1 MVAGALARRACRLAQ
16 TWNNG
21 GDVASITTQRRPLS
35 RYRARPT
42 ARNLPPI
49 PEQWLATSAAFRG
62 PPPLWQFVFLSLL
75 LHAMFIALFGAPSGG
90 SAEGRAMWGSMQVEL
105 RGLLVEHSP
114 PPVAAPPAEA
124 LRRDYVPPAPTR
136 QDRGASQGAVPLT
149 PPAET
154 QAAATAPLGP
164 AIVEVPTPFP
174 RVIDRLPTREIRLA
188 EPPALRVPPPT
199 EGRDLRPPPRE
210 RIEAIPAEVPAPLP
224 ITPSITTERALAD
237 PPPLAIPL
245 AQPLPLPAPA
255 PAPASIPQ
263 PVERTP
269 IAPEPRAVERTPAVE
284 VSAIPVPALESIAP
298 TTGGTAAPIE
308 LAPLPPI
315 EAVPAAPTMQPA
327 MQAPPA
333 QRALDPEVGGPRFTP
348 PGAAPGAQ
356 RRPGTRP
363 GDTTSD
369 YDPTA
374 PSLDAD
380 ALRAR
385 AGRIAREGSGQ
396 RALLPFP
403 MPPVP
408 EKKSQVESA
417 LENARKPDCRTAYQ
431 GLGLLAVVPL
441 VANEFGEGNCR
452 WTR

>member
-1 MVAGALARRACRLAQ
+1 MVAAGVARRACRVAQ
-16 TWNNG
+16 TWNNVRH
-21 GDVASITTQRRPLS
+21 VASITTQRRPLS

-49 PEQWLATSAAFRG
+49 PEQWLPTSAAFRG

-75 LHAMFIALFGAPSGG
+75 LHAMFIALFGAPTGG

-105 RGLLVEHSP
+105 RGLLVERAP

-174 RVIDRLPTREIRLA
+174 RVIDRLPTKEIRLA

-210 RIEAIPAEVPAPLP
+210 RIEATPAEVPPPLP

-245 AQPLPLPAPA
+245 AQPLPVPAPA
-255 PAPASIPQ
+255 PIPQ
-263 PVERTP
+263 PVERAP
-269 IAPEPRAVERTPAVE
+269 VAAPETRAVERAPAVE
-284 VSAIPVPALESIAP
+284 VNAIPVPALESIAP
-298 TTGGTAAPIE
+298 TTGGTAAAIE
-308 LAPLPPI
+308 LSPLPPI
-315 EAVPAAPTMQPA
+315 EAVPAAAPVQPA
-327 MQAPPA
+327 PQAPPA
-333 QRALDPEVGGPRFTP
+333 SRAAEPEASGPRFSAP
-348 PGAAPGAQ
+348 PVPAPGSQ
-356 RRPGTRP
+356 RRPGARP
-363 GDTTSD
+363 GDSTSD

-374 PSLDAD
+374 PTLDAE

-385 AGRIAREGSGQ
+385 AGRLAREGSGQ

-417 LENARKPDCRTAYQ
+417 IENARKPDCRTAYQ

>member
-1 MVAGALARRACRLAQ
+1 MV
-16 TWNNG
+16 T
-21 GDVASITTQRRPLS
+21 
-35 RYRARPT
+35 
-42 ARNLPPI
+42 
-49 PEQWLATSAAFRG
+49 FRE

-105 RGLLVEHSP
+105 RGLLIESAPP
-114 PPVAAPPAEA
+114 PPVAAPPIEA
-124 LRRDYVPPAPTR
+124 LRRDYVPPAPAR
-136 QDRGASQGAVPLT
+136 QDRGAAQGAVPLT

-174 RVIDRLPTREIRLA
+174 RVIDRLPTTEIRLA
-188 EPPALRVPPPT
+188 EPPPLRVPLPN

-210 RIEAIPAEVPAPLP
+210 RIEAAPAEVPAPLP
-224 ITPSITTERALAD
+224 INPTTTTERALAE
-237 PPPLAIPL
+237 PPPVAIPL
-245 AQPLPLPAPA
+245 ARPPLPVPVPMPTPAA
-255 PAPASIPQ
+255 Q
-263 PVERTP
+263 PVEKAAVA
-269 IAPEPRAVERTPAVE
+269 APETRPVERPPVE
-284 VSAIPVPALESIAP
+284 VTAIPIPHLDSVSPPS
-298 TTGGTAAPIE
+298 TGGTATAIE
-308 LAPLPPI
+308 MSPLPPI
-315 EAVPAAPTMQPA
+315 QAVPAAPPMQPA
-327 MQAPPA
+327 AEPPAIRAADPESTAPRFNAPP
-333 QRALDPEVGGPRFTP
+333 GSTP
-348 PGAAPGAQ
+348 GTQ

-374 PSLDAD
+374 PTLDAD
-380 ALRAR
+380 ALRSR
-385 AGRIAREGSGQ
+385 AGRLAREGSGQ
-396 RALLPFP
+396 SALLPFP

-408 EKKSQVESA
+408 AKKSQVETA
-417 LENARKPDCRTAYQ
+417 IENARKPDCRTAYQ

>member
-1 MVAGALARRACRLAQ
+1 L
-16 TWNNG
+16 
-21 GDVASITTQRRPLS
+21 ASITTQRRPLS
-35 RYRARPT
+35 RYRAPPT

-49 PEQWLATSAAFRG
+49 PEQWLPVGYAFRE

-90 SAEGRAMWGSMQVEL
+90 SADGRAMWGSMKVEL
-105 RGLLVEHSP
+105 RGLLVEQAPP
-114 PPVAAPPAEA
+114 PPVAAPPVEA
-124 LRRDYVPPAPTR
+124 LRSDYVPPAPAR

-154 QAAATAPLGP
+154 QAPAVAPLGP

-174 RVIDRLPTREIRLA
+174 RVIDRLPTTEIPLA
-188 EPPALRVPPPT
+188 EPPPLRVPPPT
-199 EGRDLRPPPRE
+199 EGRDLRPPARE
-210 RIEAIPAEVPAPLP
+210 RIEAPPAEVPAPIP
-224 ITPSITTERALAD
+224 VTPSTTTERTLVE
-237 PPPLAIPL
+237 PPPVSIPL
-245 AQPLPLPAPA
+245 ARPPLPAP
-255 PAPASIPQ
+255 PVQIPQ
-263 PVERTP
+263 PVERAPATP
-269 IAPEPRAVERTPAVE
+269 ESRPVERPPVE
-284 VSAIPVPALESIAP
+284 VTAIPVPALENIAP

-308 LAPLPPI
+308 MSPLPSI
-315 EAVPAAPTMQPA
+315 QAVPAAPPMQPA
-327 MQAPPA
+327 VQAPPA
-333 QRALDPEVGGPRFTP
+333 ARTAEPETSGPRFTP
-348 PGAAPGAQ
+348 SPGSAPGTQ
-356 RRPGTRP
+356 RRGGSRP
-363 GDTTSD
+363 GESTSD

-374 PSLDAD
+374 PTLDAD
-380 ALRAR
+380 SLRAR

-396 RALLPFP
+396 SALLPFP

-408 EKKSQVESA
+408 EKKSQVETA